1 MNRFWIRFSCITL
14 SLLTWFFNI
23 FKHQLLKT
31 GWHVILNVI
40 RGTTTSESKTYITC
54 GKFDTSSSVVGLHRL
69 IICLWFA
76 LLSCDLCWCFVHSY
90 MMIQFRNDW
99 LHEQWL
105 EYDSLKKMTH
115 VFRRTISHV
124 PAKKLIVTI
133 RVCKPPASLPDASIA
148 AFCLRSSELR
158 SVASPAP
165 ASSLVLVR
173 WNLNLNIQIWRK
185 CCDRK
190 LSRVKL
196 YTWSET
202 TAQIVNARVVL
213 CGSKS

>member
-1 MNRFWIRFSCITL
+1 M
-14 SLLTWFFNI
+14 
-23 FKHQLLKT
+23 